1 MPNKMLCLI
10 RYFYTILMSE
20 KVSLSHFYSLN
31 NKIKDRKCKR
41 EKIMTKEKHA
51 LSSFQIII
59 IGFAGIILLGTMVL
73 MLPISTKSRICTPF
87 LDALF
92 TATSAVCVTGLVVQ
106 DTATYWSF
114 FGQFILLCL
123 IQIGGMGVITV
134 ASSFALLAGRK
145 LSFSQR
151 NIMQEALSAPQV
163 GGIVKL
169 TGFVIKGTLLFEL
182 LGACIM
188 MPVFCKD
195 YGVKGIWFAIFH
207 SVSAF
212 CNAGFDL
219 LGINAKFS
227 SLTSYMGNPVINIT
241 IMLLIVIGGIGFLT
255 WSDVVKYRHHI
266 WEYRMQSKVILS
278 TTLVLILIPTIYFFN
293 VEFSNLPLQERMLA
307 SLFQSI
313 TPRTAGFN
321 TVDFGILS
329 EAGIG
334 IVILLMLIGGS
345 PGSTAGGMKTTTIT
359 VLFANA
365 KAVFHRKDET
375 DLFERRVSNETI
387 RTAATI
393 IVLYVTLFFCGGVFL
408 SVVED
413 LPMMTCLFEAAS
425 AIGTVGLTL
434 GVTPQLGIVSRFL
447 LIFLMFFGRVGG
459 LTLIFAAVSG
469 TNKHFSKLPQEKITV
484 G

>member
-1 MPNKMLCLI
+1 MNKEL
-10 RYFYTILMSE
+10 
-20 KVSLSHFYSLN
+20 KVS
-31 NKIKDRKCKR
+31 
-41 EKIMTKEKHA
+41 

-59 IGFAGIILLGTMVL
+59 IGFAGIILVGTILL
-73 MLPISTKSRICTPF
+73 MMPFSTQSGAGTSF

-106 DTATYWSF
+106 DTATYWSY
-114 FGQFILLCL
+114 FGQFVILCL

-134 ASSFALLAGRK
+134 ASSLALLSGRK

-169 TGFVIKGTLLFEL
+169 TSFVIKGTLLFEV
-182 LGACIM
+182 LGALIM

-195 YGVKGIWFAIFH
+195 FGFKGIWMTIFH
-207 SVSAF
+207 SISAF

-219 LGINAKFS
+219 LGVNAKYS
-227 SLTSYMGNPVINIT
+227 SLISYAENPVVNIT
-241 IMLLIVIGGIGFLT
+241 IMLLIIIGGIGFLT
-255 WSDVVKYRHHI
+255 WSDVVNHKHKI
-266 WEYRMQSKVILS
+266 GEYRMQSKVILF
-278 TTLVLILIPTIYFFN
+278 TTGILIAVPTIYFF
-293 VEFSNLPLQERMLA
+293 VIEFTHLPLVDRIYA
-307 SLFQSI
+307 SFFQAI

-334 IVILLMLIGGS
+334 IIILLMLIGGS

-365 KAVFHRKDET
+365 KAVFRRKDET
-375 DLFERRVSNETI
+375 DLFGRRIPSDTI
-387 RTAATI
+387 RTASTI
-393 IVLYVTLFFCGGVFL
+393 LILYVTLFFCGGVLL
-408 SVVED
+408 SLLEG
-413 LPMMTCLFEAAS
+413 LPMMTCLFETAS

-434 GVTPQLGIVSRFL
+434 GITPQLGLLSRL
-447 LIFLMFFGRVGG
+447 ILIFLMFFGRVGG
-459 LTLIFAAVSG
+459 LTLIFAALSG
-469 TNKHFSKLPQEKITV
+469 SSKHFSKLPQEKITV

>member
-1 MPNKMLCLI
+1 MNKEL
-10 RYFYTILMSE
+10 
-20 KVSLSHFYSLN
+20 KVS
-31 NKIKDRKCKR
+31 
-41 EKIMTKEKHA
+41 

-59 IGFAGIILLGTMVL
+59 IGFAGIILLGTILL
-73 MLPISTKSRICTPF
+73 MMPFSTQSGAGTSF

-106 DTATYWSF
+106 DTATYWSY
-114 FGQFILLCL
+114 FGQFVILCL

-134 ASSFALLAGRK
+134 ASSLALLSGRK

-169 TGFVIKGTLLFEL
+169 TSFVIKGTLLFEV
-182 LGACIM
+182 LGALIM
-188 MPVFCKD
+188 LPVFCKD
-195 YGVKGIWFAIFH
+195 FGIKGIWMSFFH
-207 SVSAF
+207 SISAF

-219 LGINAKFS
+219 LGVNAKYS
-227 SLTSYMGNPVINIT
+227 SLISYAENPVVNIT
-241 IMLLIVIGGIGFLT
+241 IMLLIIIGGIGFLT
-255 WSDVVKYRHHI
+255 WSDVVNHKHKI
-266 WEYRMQSKVILS
+266 GEYRMQSKVILS
-278 TTLVLILIPTIYFFN
+278 TTGILIAVPTIYFF
-293 VEFSNLPLQERMLA
+293 VIEFTHLPLVDRIYA
-307 SLFQSI
+307 SFFQAI

-334 IVILLMLIGGS
+334 IIILLMLIGGS

-365 KAVFHRKDET
+365 KAVFRRKDET
-375 DLFERRVSNETI
+375 DLFGRRIPSDTI
-387 RTAATI
+387 RTASTI
-393 IVLYVTLFFCGGVFL
+393 LILYVTLFFCGGVLL
-408 SVVED
+408 SLLEG
-413 LPMMTCLFEAAS
+413 LPMMTCLFETAS

-434 GVTPQLGIVSRFL
+434 GITPQLGLLSRL
-447 LIFLMFFGRVGG
+447 ILIFLMFFGRVGG
-459 LTLIFAAVSG
+459 LTLIFAALSG
-469 TNKHFSKLPQEKITV
+469 SSKHFSKLPQEKITV

>member
-1 MPNKMLCLI
+1 MNK
-10 RYFYTILMSE
+10 E
-20 KVSLSHFYSLN
+20 HKVS
-31 NKIKDRKCKR
+31 
-41 EKIMTKEKHA
+41 

-59 IGFAGIILLGTMVL
+59 IGFAGIILLGTILL
-73 MLPISTKSRICTPF
+73 MMPFSTQSGAGTSF

-106 DTATYWSF
+106 DTATYWSY
-114 FGQFILLCL
+114 FGQFVILCL

-134 ASSFALLAGRK
+134 ASSLALLSGRK

-169 TGFVIKGTLLFEL
+169 TSFVIKGTLLFEV
-182 LGACIM
+182 LGALIM

-195 YGVKGIWFAIFH
+195 FGFKGIWMTIFH
-207 SVSAF
+207 SISAF

-219 LGINAKFS
+219 LGVNAKYS
-227 SLTSYMGNPVINIT
+227 SLISYAENPVVNIT
-241 IMLLIVIGGIGFLT
+241 IMLLIIIGGIGFLT
-255 WSDVVKYRHHI
+255 WSDVVNHKHKI
-266 WEYRMQSKVILS
+266 GEYRMQSKVILF
-278 TTLVLILIPTIYFFN
+278 TTGILIAVPTIYFF
-293 VEFSNLPLQERMLA
+293 VIEFTHLPLVDRIYA
-307 SLFQSI
+307 SFFQAI

-334 IVILLMLIGGS
+334 IIILLMLIGGS

-359 VLFANA
+359 VLFTNA
-365 KAVFHRKDET
+365 KAVFRRKDET
-375 DLFERRVSNETI
+375 DLFGRRIPSDTI
-387 RTAATI
+387 RTASTI
-393 IVLYVTLFFCGGVFL
+393 LILYVTLFFCGGVLL
-408 SVVED
+408 SLLEG
-413 LPMMTCLFEAAS
+413 LPMMTCLFETAS

-434 GVTPQLGIVSRFL
+434 GITPQLGLLSRL
-447 LIFLMFFGRVGG
+447 ILIFLMFFGRVGG
-459 LTLIFAAVSG
+459 LTLIFAALSG
-469 TNKHFSKLPQEKITV
+469 SSKHFSKLPQEKITV